1 MNSKVI
7 CLTGGI
13 GSGKSLVSR
22 ILQSMQIPVYH
33 ADQRAKDIYEEQAH
47 LKVKLQSIFGN
58 EVLDKNGQVDRKALS
73 ELVFND
79 KAKLQLLNNLIH
91 PLVKQDYL
99 VWREK
104 HQNEAIVCRE
114 VAILFESGT
123 DANCDFIATVN
134 APENLR
140 IERVINRDG
149 ADYKAIASRMAN
161 QWSDEQRS
169 AKAHF
174 MIINDGQRL
183 LLPQI
188 KNMLVALK

>member
-1 MNSKVI
+1 
-7 CLTGGI
+7 
-13 GSGKSLVSR
+13 
-22 ILQSMQIPVYH
+22 MQIPVYH